1 MSPSV
6 VLVSSS
12 MADQFVF
19 SGGEFFSELL
29 LRKGC
34 GYVGDGAM
42 LKLNNGQ
49 AGVNELWRY
58 ALNIVC
64 MCKSHDTHVILFL

>member
-6 VLVSSS
+6 LCVSSS
-12 MADQFVF
+12 TADQFVF

-29 LRKGC
+29 LRNGR

-58 ALNIVC
+58 VINIIV
-64 MCKSHDTHVILFL
+64 